1 MKFMVIV
8 RFRDSFYALPPKKQQ
23 EIGDATGQYLDKL
36 TKEGKLK
43 ETYFLGNMK
52 GVMMI
57 YDLNSSED
65 LVRLGYESP
74 VFPFV
79 DREITP
85 LVEMDVV
92 RKVQAKK

>member
-8 RFRDSFYALPPKKQQ
+8 RTKDSFYALPPAKQK
-23 EIGDATGQYLDKL
+23 ELRDASAQHTEKL

-43 ETYFLGNMK
+43 EMYSLGNMK
-52 GVMMI
+52 GAVMI

-65 LVRLGYESP
+65 LVRIPYESP
-74 VFPFV
+74 LFPFV
-79 DREITP
+79 DAEITP
-85 LVEMDVV
+85 LVDMDVV